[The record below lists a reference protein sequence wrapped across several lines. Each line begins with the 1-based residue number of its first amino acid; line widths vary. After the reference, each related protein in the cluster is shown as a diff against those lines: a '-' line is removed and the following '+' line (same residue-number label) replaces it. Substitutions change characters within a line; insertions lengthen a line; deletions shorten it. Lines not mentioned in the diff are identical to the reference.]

1 MEELPQQK
9 SIDWAKEV
17 GITQI
22 ITATLGGGN
31 NPTLDQ
37 VKKAADEYNKIAAAS
52 AAAGLQQGPHN
63 EGFIA
68 PTRLDDHFP
77 VCPFGWKPNPVVPFC
92 LRVGCPSTFK
102 FLQFPTTVAP
112 SPGRPAPS
120 T

>member
-68 PTRLDDHFP
+68 PTPHDDHFP
-77 VCPFGWKPNPVVPFC
+77 VCPCRSTTNTRLPFR
-92 LRVGCPSTFK
+92 LRVGRPSRFK
-102 FLQFPTTVAP
+102 LLIFTLTV
-112 SPGRPAPS
+112 
-120 T
+120 